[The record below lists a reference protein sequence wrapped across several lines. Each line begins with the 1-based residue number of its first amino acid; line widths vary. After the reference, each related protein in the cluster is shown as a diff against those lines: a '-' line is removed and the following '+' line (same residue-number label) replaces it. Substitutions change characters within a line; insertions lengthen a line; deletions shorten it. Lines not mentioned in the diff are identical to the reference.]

1 MPSFAK
7 STRKES
13 LSAPQVVAPRR
24 SVEGQTM
31 DDPNSRLKEMG
42 YNQELRRSMGMISV
56 LGLSCAI
63 MAVPFGTSTTLNLAL
78 TNGGPVTIV
87 WGWIF
92 VSLISVAIAA
102 SLGEICSV
110 FPTSGG
116 VYYWAA
122 MLSTPK
128 YSAFASY
135 VNGWLGLVGNWTVTA
150 SITFGGS
157 QLVLAA
163 ITLWNDTYVP
173 TAWQTVLTYWAALI
187 ISVLVNI
194 FMNSHLE
201 KLNTFCLYWTTASV
215 IIPINGVRQ
224 IIVVILAMADTRNS
238 AEFAFTHFDNSFSG
252 WPKAWSF
259 FVGTLQ
265 AAYTLTG
272 YGMVAALCEE
282 VRDPVREVPKA
293 MVLSVVAAAITGI
306 VYLIPI
312 CFTLPDIEPLL
323 MVASLQP
330 IPLFFK
336 TVTGSPGAAFGL
348 LFLIYGIWFFAF
360 IGSLTAA
367 SRATWAFARDGGIPA
382 SSLWKKVNG
391 RTQVPINAVLLSAVV
406 NALLGLIYLG
416 SYAAF
421 SAFTGVATICLGA
434 SYGFP
439 ILCSVLRKRALVKD
453 APFSLGKFGYLINII
468 TIIWITFSIVLF
480 CMPTAIP
487 VTPGSMNY
495 ASAVFAG
502 FSTIAVIWYAVNAR
516 RHYKGPL
523 ISAVRERGEG
533 FPIDDSDYHSEP
545 KELVK
550 TLS

>member
-1 MPSFAK
+1 MD
-7 STRKES
+7 
-13 LSAPQVVAPRR
+13 
-24 SVEGQTM
+24 EGRM

-42 YNQELRRSMGMISV
+42 YDQELRRSLGMVSV
-56 LGLSCAI
+56 LGLSFAI
-63 MAVPFGTSTTLNLAL
+63 MAVPFGLSTTLNIAL
-78 TNGGPVTIV
+78 TNGGPVTII

-92 VSLISVAIAA
+92 VSIISILIAA

-135 VNGWLGLVGNWTVTA
+135 
-150 SITFGGS
+150 
-157 QLVLAA
+157 
-163 ITLWNDTYVP
+163 
-173 TAWQTVLTYWAALI
+173 
-187 ISVLVNI
+187 
-194 FMNSHLE
+194 
-201 KLNTFCLYWTTASV
+201 
-215 IIPINGVRQ
+215 
-224 IIVVILAMADTRNS
+224 IIVVILTMADTRNS
-238 AEFAFTHFDNSFSG
+238 AKFAFTHFDNSYAG

-259 FVGTLQ
+259 FVGVLQ
-265 AAYTLTG
+265 SAYTLTG

-282 VRDPVREVPKA
+282 VKNPAREVPRA
-293 MVLSVVAAAITGI
+293 MVLSVVAAAITGVI
-306 VYLIPI
+306 YLIPLN
-312 CFTLPDIEPLL
+312 FVLPAIEPLL
-323 MVASLQP
+323 NVASLQP

-336 TVTGSPGAAFGL
+336 IVTGSPSAAFGL
-348 LFLIYGIWFFAF
+348 LFLIYGIWLFAF

-382 SSLWKKVNG
+382 SFLWKKVNA
-391 RTQVPINAVLLSAVV
+391 RTQVPINALLLSAVV

-421 SAFTGVATICLGA
+421 NAFTGVATICLGA

-439 ILCSVLRKRALVKD
+439 ILCSLLRKRALVKD
-453 APFSLGKFGYLINII
+453 APFSLGKFGFLINII
-468 TIIWITFSIVLF
+468 TIVWITFSIILF

-502 FSTIAVIWYAVNAR
+502 FSAIAVLWYAVNAR
-516 RHYKGPL
+516 KHYKGPL
-523 ISAVRERGEG
+523 ISSIREKSDGGDLVRSESG
-533 FPIDDSDYHSEP
+533 YQSEP
-545 KELVK
+545 KDMVK
-550 TLS
+550 PL

>member
-1 MPSFAK
+1 MK
-7 STRKES
+7 SSSKHSHE
-13 LSAPQVVAPRR
+13 AAVPKVVSPRL
-24 SVEGQTM
+24 TM
-31 DDPNSRLKEMG
+31 DDPRIDDPSSRLKEMG
-42 YNQELRRSMGMISV
+42 YDQELRRSLGMVSV
-56 LGLSCAI
+56 LGLSFAI
-63 MAVPFGTSTTLNLAL
+63 MAVPFGLSTTLNIAL
-78 TNGGPVTIV
+78 TNGGPVTII

-92 VSLISVAIAA
+92 VSVISILIAA

-135 VNGWLGLVGNWTVTA
+135 VNGWLGLVGNWTANSVTA

-163 ITLWNDTYVP
+163 ITLWKEDYVP

-187 ISVLVNI
+187 ISV
-194 FMNSHLE
+194 
-201 KLNTFCLYWTTASV
+201 T
-215 IIPINGVRQ
+215 
-224 IIVVILAMADTRNS
+224 IIVVILTMADTRNS
-238 AEFAFTHFDNSFSG
+238 AKFAFTHFDNSYAG

-259 FVGTLQ
+259 FVGVLQ
-265 AAYTLTG
+265 SAYTLTG

-282 VRDPVREVPKA
+282 VKNPAREVPRA
-293 MVLSVVAAAITGI
+293 MGENIPLNFVLPA
-306 VYLIPI
+306 
-312 CFTLPDIEPLL
+312 IEPLL
-323 MVASLQP
+323 NVASLQP

-336 TVTGSPGAAFGL
+336 IVTGSPSAAFGL
-348 LFLIYGIWFFAF
+348 LFLIYGIWLFAF

-382 SSLWKKVNG
+382 SFLWKKVNT
-391 RTQVPINAVLLSAVV
+391 RTQVPINALLLSAVV

-421 SAFTGVATICLGA
+421 NAFTGVATICLGA

-439 ILCSVLRKRALVKD
+439 ILCSLLRKRALVKN
-453 APFSLGKFGYLINII
+453 APFSLGKFGFIINII

-487 VTPGSMNY
+487 VTAGSMNY

-502 FSTIAVIWYAVNAR
+502 FSAIAVLWYAVNAR
-516 RHYKGPL
+516 KHYKGPL
-523 ISAVRERGEG
+523 ISSVREKTDEA
-533 FPIDDSDYHSEP
+533 PVSESKYHSEP
-545 KELVK
+545 KEVVVQPL
-550 TLS
+550 